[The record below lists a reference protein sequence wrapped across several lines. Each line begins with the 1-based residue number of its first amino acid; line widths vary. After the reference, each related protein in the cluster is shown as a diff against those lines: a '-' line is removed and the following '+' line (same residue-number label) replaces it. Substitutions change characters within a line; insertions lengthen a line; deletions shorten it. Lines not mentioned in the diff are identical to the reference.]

1 MPHPV
6 HRQEKTLAGAFGA
19 PTSQGYDLGTKT
31 SSMPVALVTGANRG
45 LGLEMAR
52 QLLGR
57 GYTVHATYRDH
68 QGGLTELNHPD
79 LCLHAMDVRDTRA
92 VTSVVA
98 SIETGLDLLVNNAGV
113 SDGRWSRIED
123 IDFDTVSEVL
133 NINAVSPVKV
143 TQHCLPLLDRAGGG
157 TVVMLSSLM
166 ASLDDCQSGKSYA
179 YRASKTALNMFTVA
193 MKNELA
199 ERNISLLLIHP
210 GWVETDMGGPNAPVK
225 PEESVEGI
233 LDRIEEQTVALS
245 GRFVEYTGR
254 PLPW

>member
-1 MPHPV
+1 
-6 HRQEKTLAGAFGA
+6 
-19 PTSQGYDLGTKT
+19 
-31 SSMPVALVTGANRG
+31 MPVALVTGANRG
-45 LGLEMAR
+45 LGFEITR
-52 QLLGR
+52 QLLAR
-57 GYTVHATYRDH
+57 GYTVHATYRADEGDLSTLP
-68 QGGLTELNHPD
+68 QPGLH
-79 LCLHAMDVRDTRA
+79 LHRMDVRDEA
-92 VTSVVA
+92 AIA
-98 SIETGLDLLVNNAGV
+98 STLEAIDTGLDLVVNNAGI
-113 SDGRWSRIED
+113 SDGRWKRVED
-123 IDFDTVSEVL
+123 IDFQTVEDVL
-133 NINAVSPVKV
+133 AVNAVAPVRV
-143 TQHCLPLLDRAGGG
+143 TQHCLPLLDRASGG